1 MPDLA
6 RRHVVSATS
15 PSFTINN
22 PNHIKDLGCFDED
35 SCRYFLREVGIRV
48 VPFYPFSF
56 GMEEVYSLILER
68 YGYDGIP
75 DATSVLQDLLESEGD
90 ASGLGDDGDI
100 WRSWRHS
107 WRHRNDD
114 SLNPFIPKVGNF
126 VLQSP
131 TPPHI
136 RRLKA
141 QNFIL
146 KTQTDGAHSQRT
158 PLAPMSVNT
167 NMTRSFAS
175 SDIKGNTILED
186 DSYELP
192 ATTYSHQRCRA
203 LLASE
208 HGSPSSILERAGRPS
223 IARRSDTTDHS
234 SQQDFAEITEPML
247 ETDIDPSLLLAFEML
262 STSSSPTSE
271 RMPGLRGG
279 QGDIYRLKQVDTSK
293 LPPQKTEEEH
303 KSVSIN
309 SSPENITSHDVQCG
323 PNSHQPSSLTNIHP
337 RDRPERAEL
346 AEDSSEPPQNVNS
359 PEQLP
364 EADKQEPSKRRHA
377 INREARL
384 IDGHIITPRA
394 RKRLSSQDR
403 PQIDRVGN
411 VDETKPQI
419 TRRSWT
425 PVRQNRD
432 SPRHS
437 WLHAIRSIF
446 HSKGGEKSAKSSSHK
461 ASTTTTPKDARNSAA
476 NSDLSSHHPHTVAS
490 SSPFSLGLDGTFDST
505 EALFSRPFSS
515 RSRLSLNR
523 NKLLTLNSPEIDW
536 FSTAT
541 ILLPFPRNFALQ
553 ANLPPLLY

>member
-6 RRHVVSATS
+6 RRHVVSAIP
-15 PSFTINN
+15 PSLTINN
-22 PNHIKDLGCFDED
+22 PNHIRDLGCFDED
-35 SCRYFLREVGIRV
+35 TCRYFLREVGTRV

-75 DATSVLQDLLESEGD
+75 DATSVLQDLLESEGE
-90 ASGLGDDGDI
+90 AGGFGDDGDI
-100 WRSWRHS
+100 WRSWRHN

-141 QNFIL
+141 QNFIR
-146 KTQTDGAHSQRT
+146 KTQALDAQTQRT
-158 PLAPMSVNT
+158 PLAPVSGNGT
-167 NMTRSFAS
+167 MTRPFAP
-175 SDIKGNTILED
+175 SDFKGNTILQD

-208 HGSPSSILERAGRPS
+208 HGSPSSNLERAGRPS
-223 IARRSDTTDHS
+223 MATRSDTTDHS
-234 SQQDFAEITEPML
+234 SQQDFAEVTDPML
-247 ETDIDPSLLLAFEML
+247 ETDIDPSLLLAFDML
-262 STSSSPTSE
+262 STPSSPTSE
-271 RMPGLRGG
+271 QIPGLRGG
-279 QGDIYRLKQVDTSK
+279 QGVIYRLKQVDTSK
-293 LPPQKTEEEH
+293 LSPQKTEEGQPT
-303 KSVSIN
+303 VSID
-309 SSPENITSHDVQCG
+309 SSPENISSHDVRCG
-323 PNSHQPSSLTNIHP
+323 PNSHRLSSLTNTQT
-337 RDRPERAEL
+337 PERLERANL
-346 AEDSSEPPQNVNS
+346 AENSSEASQNVKS
-359 PEQLP
+359 PDQIP
-364 EADKQEPSKRRHA
+364 AADKQEPSKRRHA
-377 INREARL
+377 IKREARL
-384 IDGHIITPRA
+384 IDGHIITPGA

-403 PQIDRVGN
+403 PQVDRVAN

-437 WLHAIRSIF
+437 WLHSVRSIF

-461 ASTTTTPKDARNSAA
+461 ASVSKGAKDSRNPAA
-476 NSDLSSHHPHTVAS
+476 NSDPPSHHPHTVAS
-490 SSPFSLGLDGTFDST
+490 SSPFSQGLDGTFDSN
-505 EALFSRPFSS
+505 EALFSRHSS
-515 RSRLSLNR
+515 LRSRLSLNL

-536 FSTAT
+536 LSTAT
-541 ILLPFPRNFALQ
+541 ILTFPSNLALQ
-553 ANLPPLLY
+553 PNLHPLTY